1 MYDTCYFFIQRVR
14 QDDFQNIVGCLTG
27 ARETTDTATG
37 EVLATVGS
45 LNNMKV
51 SVSMAG
57 LSVKGSL
64 CKFYLPDNTFTLSRN
79 TTKDA
84 LTKLSD
90 SLHIDFDEAK
100 LTRIDVSTHFIM
112 SKPAPTY
119 YPFLGLCTHYQRTQA
134 TAHTLYYNNMA
145 KDLQRT
151 MVFYDKLPEVEARDG
166 ITPDVFVGE
175 NLLRYESRWVR
186 RLPQQ
191 LRVSEVKGRTLYDAT
206 FYHYI
211 IDLWAKNYF
220 SIQKIKKQKNESM
233 NEIKDVKSAANYII
247 SVALQRL
254 PPDEV
259 QNLLEEMKAKRV
271 FRDAK
276 YYTRLRQKLKN
287 ITTNSKMSNESDQIR
302 ELDNEVKQ
310 ILAYKV

>member
-1 MYDTCYFFIQRVR
+1 MKLSNLELLEGIKSQDKRILGKAITLVESKKPEHRAQAEELLKMVLPLSGKSIRIGITGVPGAGKSTFIESFGKLAIENGKKV
-14 QDDFQNIVGCLTG
+14 
-27 ARETTDTATG
+27 A
-37 EVLATVGS
+37 VLA
-45 LNNMKV
+45 
-51 SVSMAG
+51 
-57 LSVKGSL
+57 
-64 CKFYLPDNTFTLSRN
+64 
-79 TTKDA
+79 
-84 LTKLSD
+84 
-90 SLHIDFDEAK
+90 I
-100 LTRIDVSTHFIM
+100 
-112 SKPAPTY
+112 
-119 YPFLGLCTHYQRTQA
+119 
-134 TAHTLYYNNMA
+134 
-145 KDLQRT
+145 
-151 MVFYDKLPEVEARDG
+151 DG

-191 LRVSEVKGRTLYDAT
+191 LRVPEVKGRTLYDAT

-220 SIQKIKKQKNESM
+220 SIQKIKKQKNEAM

-287 ITTNSKMSNESDQIR
+287 ITTNSATRFRFFNSKKIKIR
-302 ELDNEVKQ
+302 IQ
-310 ILAYKV
+310 